1 MVNWQYLIEEMYD
14 HASDDAEP
22 MAKYQRNQFPF
33 LGIKSQTRRDI
44 FKPYLKKAKAEGKL
58 RFMENPNQAIIDWA
72 FVDEFWSL
80 SEREFQYLVCDY
92 FKEMKNYLQVDDL
105 PRLKTLIVQKSWWD
119 SVDALV
125 KTIGYLVHKNPGLK
139 SEMVA
144 WSLSDN
150 IWLKRTSMIHQ
161 LGMKEQTDK
170 ILLAET
176 CENCLHTDEF
186 FINKGM
192 GWILRDYAKTNQTWV
207 ENFLKNHES
216 DLSNLTWREATKHF
230 CLEKTRYNAIF
241 QRGKSLNYY

>member
-33 LGIKSQTRRDI
+33 LGIKSQMRRDI
-44 FKPYLKKAKAEGKL
+44 FKTYLKKAKAEAKL

-72 FVDEFWSL
+72 FVDEFWSF
-80 SEREFQYLVCDY
+80 SEREFQYIVCDY
-92 FKEMKNYLQVDDL
+92 LKEMKKYLQVDDL

-186 FINKGM
+186 IINKRM
-192 GWILRDYAKTNQTWV
+192 GWILRDYAKTNQNWV

-216 DLSNLTWREATKHF
+216 DLSNLTWREATKYF
-230 CLEKTRYNAIF
+230 YLEKNQI
-241 QRGKSLNYY
+241 